1 MMNNIFF
8 ERPYLNYLKYII
20 KNLDVSNEG
29 PSVWL
34 LFSLLPKY
42 NILYFLF
49 QASMF
54 FDAETVFT

>member
-29 PSVWL
+29 LSVWL

-42 NILYFLF
+42 NILYFFF